1 MHSWHT
7 EQSLLKQVE
16 IWSVTWM
23 TWADIVVLCS
33 NLRFDF
39 CTWLKEKN
47 RRGLPHL
54 KINLCMFYLFYLLLL
69 YCFTTNFKAGLMLH
83 VYYFFYFYMSKKAI
97 IKKKIIIK
105 INIFQNVFSNK
116 RNTNVQKK
124 VFFLYSKPSW
134 PLTGYTWPAIIL
146 KISFELLSKLIAIM
160 KVSSLAAFS
169 LSMCT

>member
-1 MHSWHT
+1 MFLAFSVIMHSLHT
-7 EQSLLKQVE
+7 EQPLLKQVE

-33 NLRFDF
+33 DLRFDF

-97 IKKKIIIK
+97 LKKKKIFSKMCSAIK
-105 INIFQNVFSNK
+105 ETQMYKKGSFFCIVNLADPWLAKPDQPLYLRYHSNFS
-116 RNTNVQKK
+116 R
-124 VFFLYSKPSW
+124 
-134 PLTGYTWPAIIL
+134 
-146 KISFELLSKLIAIM
+146 
-160 KVSSLAAFS
+160 SL
-169 LSMCT
+169 